1 MTASRSSP
9 SFHLHGQIHAQNSSA
24 DSLSVSPTNDRH
36 IVGTPENPDAL
47 QALLAFSSLHERIR
61 ERARHGVALD
71 PPFSEQATDFALQE
85 VLQLVAERAVAITG
99 ASGAAL
105 AIAEE
110 GAIVCRGRAGE
121 IAPDLGARLN
131 PSAGFTGICYR
142 TGEIIRCDDSEDDP
156 RVDRDACRRLGT
168 RSMVAV
174 PLRSA
179 GVVHGVL
186 AAFSP
191 EPYGFDDADVRSLN
205 LLSELVLAALRPGPP
220 QDPGFVESPPAMPLA
235 IDSPVRIDLSRTER
249 TPAIF
254 SEYQEPPQP
263 SHVWRWIAVGLV
275 ASAILA
281 AAGWW
286 WNRER
291 TSAQAAT
298 KPVVQAQPAS
308 APAPTPVLDSAPP
321 LSSATTSSTALLP
334 KVTGIRHWSNA
345 DASTVVIDLEDQAPY
360 EAHRLTSPDR
370 IYFDLHDT
378 VLAPDLIGK
387 TIEVGDPLLSRIRV
401 AQPMTGVTRV
411 VLETN
416 GSSNFSV
423 SLEPSPYRLVVEVR
437 KIQVPAVEP
446 KGATDPGATGTGAIP
461 NSALARPSAEDLQL
475 RAHVPGMR
483 IVVDAGHGGWDLGT
497 AGQKGVLEK
506 DLVLEIAQR
515 LENLLRQR
523 LGAEVILTRQ
533 DDNYVPLEKRAA
545 IANQAQADMFVS
557 VHANYSSLPSAR
569 GIETYYTTTAPTTE
583 VLEGEQREMG
593 QPANARLLDA
603 QSLQERSS
611 QSRQLAMAVQQS
623 LYSTLAPTSPGL
635 RNRGVKAAPFIV
647 LTGTSMPAVLA
658 EVSFVSSPEDEH
670 NLLSPQYRQKIA
682 EALYRGISRYLSD
695 TNKIKVASAAGHAGG
710 R

>member
-9 SFHLHGQIHAQNSSA
+9 SFHLHGEIYAQNTGT
-24 DSLSVSPTNDRH
+24 DSTPSDGRQ
-36 IVGTPENPDAL
+36 IVGSTENPDAL
-47 QALLAFSSLHERIR
+47 QALLAFSSLHEQIR
-61 ERARHGVALD
+61 ERARQGLALD
-71 PPFSEQATDFALQE
+71 PPFADQAPDFALQE
-85 VLQLVAERAVAITG
+85 VLQLIAERAVAITG

-105 AIAEE
+105 AIAEDN
-110 GAIVCRGRAGE
+110 AIVCRGRAGDV
-121 IAPDLGARLN
+121 APDLGARLN
-131 PSAGFTGICYR
+131 PDTGFTGICYR

-191 EPYGFDDADVRSLN
+191 EPYGFDDADVRGLN
-205 LLSELVLAALRPGPP
+205 LLSELVLAALRPGSR
-220 QDPGFVESPPAMPLA
+220 QNSGFVDAAPAMPLA
-235 IDSPVRIDLSRTER
+235 VDSPVRIDLSRAQSA
-249 TPAIF
+249 PAMF
-254 SEYQEPPQP
+254 AEYQEAPEPT
-263 SHVWRWIAVGLV
+263 HVWRWIFVGLV

-286 WNRER
+286 WNKER

-298 KPVVQAQPAS
+298 KPLLQAEEAHSAPTTVAAQDSAQP
-308 APAPTPVLDSAPP
+308 VD
-321 LSSATTSSTALLP
+321 SSAVGSTTLLP

-345 DASTVVIDLEDQAPY
+345 DSSTVVIDLEDQAPY

-378 VLAPDLIGK
+378 VLSSDLVGK

-401 AQPMTGVTRV
+401 AQPQTGVTRV

-437 KIQVPAVEP
+437 KIQAPADP
-446 KGATDPGATGTGAIP
+446 KNGSDSGSSGVGTVSNP
-461 NSALARPSAEDLQL
+461 VSARPTSEDMQL
-475 RAHVPGMR
+475 RAHLSGMR
-483 IVVDAGHGGWDLGT
+483 IALDAGHGGWDLGT

-523 LGAEVILTRQ
+523 LGVEVILTRQ

-569 GIETYYTTTAPTTE
+569 GVETYFTTTAPTTE
-583 VLEGEQREMG
+583 VLEGEQREMV
-593 QPANARLLDA
+593 QPANTRMLDT
-603 QSLQERSS
+603 QNLQERSS
-611 QSRQLAMAVQQS
+611 QSRQLALAVQQS

-670 NLLSPQYRQKIA
+670 NLLSPQYRQQIA

-695 TNKIKVASAAGHAGG
+695 TSKVKVASVGGHSTG